1 MAISPVP
8 SSLRQAFGQLM
19 TSAIQSGNLFAAK
32 APIRRSRVS
41 ANSDPTSTDLI
52 DVTV

>member
-19 TSAIQSGNLFAAK
+19 TSAIQSGNLFAAQS
-32 APIRRSRVS
+32 AYTTLSRERQQRS
-41 ANSDPTSTDLI
+41 
-52 DVTV
+52 DVY